1 VTYSLG
7 FMMLLVTVF
16 SVLLTIGAPGW
27 IPGLLLAFA
36 PPVHMFVQL
45 RGAYALRWF
54 SALWR
59 TVALLIFG
67 NITITLF
74 AVMLLGLGLME

>member
-1 VTYSLG
+1 
-7 FMMLLVTVF
+7 MH
-16 SVLLTIGAPGW
+16 I
-27 IPGLLLAFA
+27 FA
-36 PPVHMFVQL
+36 QL
-45 RGAYALRWF
+45 RGTYALRWF

-74 AVMLLGLGLME
+74 ALLLLGLGLME